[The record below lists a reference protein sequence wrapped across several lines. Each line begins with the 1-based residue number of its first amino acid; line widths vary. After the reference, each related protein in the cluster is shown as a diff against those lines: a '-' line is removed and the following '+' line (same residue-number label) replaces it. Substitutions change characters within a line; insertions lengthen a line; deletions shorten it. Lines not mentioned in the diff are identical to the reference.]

1 VYIRLFD
8 TKLYIRDS
16 FTSSVPKMAGGES
29 HAEEQ
34 GSADFSI
41 LLRTL
46 SELQDVHLAAGS
58 GTIPPLPTIV
68 AIGNQSDGKSSTIGE
83 ARLSCKQTLFLLF
96 LHLFHVLRSY
106 MTCVTLLS

>member
-1 VYIRLFD
+1 
-8 TKLYIRDS
+8 
-16 FTSSVPKMAGGES
+16 MAGGES
-29 HAEEQ
+29 YADER

-68 AIGNQSDGKSSTIGE
+68 AIGNQSDGKSSTIGK
-83 ARLSCKQTLFLLF
+83 ARLSCILTIFSFLHHFPRFKVIYDLRDFAVMCCLLLVNLFLI
-96 LHLFHVLRSY
+96 Y
-106 MTCVTLLS
+106 LL